1 MTNSSC
7 MTDDGLCTA
16 CAPNL
21 PHRRAEFPPR
31 HRRLAHGQLASVRCC
46 APRRGTLGR
55 QTRRLDDP
63 EKPGE
68 ILAPRGR
75 RRSPAERPSFLDE
88 RHTAAA
94 QVPPGDHAPRRSR
107 VRLSRPRSRERC
119 HQPGGRSWGSE
130 SDPVAAVK
138 DLEAN
143 EKKPRGGGFGELK
156 MALPK
161 MPRSAAWSPR
171 SKASKPSTRLAT
183 FACDDP
189 LGCEH
194 ALARNH
200 QDADQAYGY
209 AVTGIVTISSC
220 AVCQATT
227 GEKR

>member
-1 MTNSSC
+1 

-46 APRRGTLGR
+46 APRRGTSVDKRDGWTI
-55 QTRRLDDP
+55 Q
-63 EKPGE
+63 
-68 ILAPRGR
+68 
-75 RRSPAERPSFLDE
+75 RSPARSLLHAADAARLQSAHPSW
-88 RHTAAA
+88 TNATP
-94 QVPPGDHAPRRSR
+94 QPPRFHPVIMPRDAVEFAFRARDLGNDVVSPAVDR
-107 VRLSRPRSRERC
+107 
-119 HQPGGRSWGSE
+119 GSE

-183 FACDDP
+183 FAGDDP

>member
-1 MTNSSC
+1 VHCLRTKPAPQACRVSAEASAARPWTVGQCSM
-7 MTDDGLCTA
+7 LCA
-16 CAPNL
+16 QA
-21 PHRRAEFPPR
+21 RD
-31 HRRLAHGQLASVRCC
+31 
-46 APRRGTLGR
+46 LGR

-94 QVPPGDHAPRRSR
+94 QVPSGDHAPRRSR

-119 HQPGGRSWGSE
+119 RQPGGRSWERVRSGRRRKSL
-130 SDPVAAVK
+130 D
-138 DLEAN
+138 AN

-183 FACDDP
+183 FAGDDP